1 VFASVHR
8 RPQTFFSQNKINGL
22 VVDAPARVRVR
33 PLAADG
39 TVGTLAGIESVS
51 VLRCQ
56 HEDAMLNDTRIR
68 SAKARE
74 RHYKLTDF
82 DGLYLLVC
90 RNGSKLWRFAYR
102 FDRKQKQIALGA
114 YPEVTLAE
122 ARDRREASRKLLA
135 NGKDPSLE
143 RRLEKIARA
152 AGGNTLREVA
162 EEFLDKQRREGRS
175 EATLGK
181 NRWLLEPA
189 FAAFG
194 DRPIGE
200 LTAPE
205 LLHALR
211 QFELRSR
218 YESARRLRA
227 VAGMVFRYAIA
238 TGRASRDISVDLRGA
253 LTTPKVNHRAA
264 ITEPSKLGAL
274 LRAIEGYSGQPTTR
288 LALQLS
294 ALLFVR
300 PGELRLA
307 RWKEIDFDKTVWVVP
322 AATMKMKRPH
332 RVPLARQTVVI
343 LRELHRITGQGEFV
357 FPAVD
362 SVRRCMSNNTLNA
375 ALRRLGY
382 SKEDVS
388 VSGFRATASTL
399 LNEMGR
405 WNPDAIERQLA
416 HMEEN
421 DVRRAYM
428 HAAEFWNERVEMMQ
442 VWADYLD
449 QLRYGSQV
457 VAHIKP
463 FVVSQG

>member
-1 VFASVHR
+1 
-8 RPQTFFSQNKINGL
+8 
-22 VVDAPARVRVR
+22 
-33 PLAADG
+33 
-39 TVGTLAGIESVS
+39 
-51 VLRCQ
+51 
-56 HEDAMLNDTRIR
+56 MLNDTRIR

-74 RHYKLTDF
+74 RDYKLTDF
-82 DGLYLLVC
+82 DGLYLLV
-90 RNGSKLWRFAYR
+90 RKNGSKLWRFAYR

-114 YPEVTLAE
+114 YPEVTLAD
-122 ARDRREASRKLLA
+122 ARDRREAARKVLA

-152 AGGNTLREVA
+152 AGGNTFREVA
-162 EEFLDKQRREGRS
+162 EEFLDKQQREGRA

-189 FAAFG
+189 YATFG

-200 LTAPE
+200 VTAPE
-205 LLHALR
+205 LLHPLR
-211 QFELRSR
+211 KLELRER

-238 TGRASRDISVDLRGA
+238 TGRATRDISVDLRGA
-253 LTTPKVNHRAA
+253 LTTPKENHRAA
-264 ITEPSKLGAL
+264 ITEPSEVGAL

-307 RWKEIDFDKTVWVVP
+307 RWREIDFDRAIWVVP
-322 AATMKMKRPH
+322 AATMKMNRPH
-332 RVPLARQTVVI
+332 RVPLARQAIVI
-343 LRELHRITGQGEFV
+343 LRELHRITGQGEYV

-382 SKEDVS
+382 SKEEVS
-388 VSGFRATASTL
+388 VSGFRTTASTL

-405 WNPDAIERQLA
+405 WNRDAIERQLA
-416 HMEEN
+416 HLEEN

-428 HAAEFWNERVEMMQ
+428 HAAEFWSERVEMMQ

-449 QLRYGSQV
+449 QLRYGASGDRQIRPF
-457 VAHIKP
+457 AH
-463 FVVSQG
+463 SRG

>member
-1 VFASVHR
+1 
-8 RPQTFFSQNKINGL
+8 
-22 VVDAPARVRVR
+22 
-33 PLAADG
+33 
-39 TVGTLAGIESVS
+39 
-51 VLRCQ
+51 
-56 HEDAMLNDTRIR
+56 MLNDTKVR
-68 SAKARE
+68 SAKPTE
-74 RHYKLTDF
+74 RDCKLTDF

-90 RNGSKLWRFAYR
+90 KNGSKLWRFAYR
-102 FDRKQKQIALGA
+102 FEGKQKQIALGA
-114 YPEVTLAE
+114 YPHVTLAE
-122 ARDRREASRKLLA
+122 ARERREASRKLLA
-135 NGKDPSLE
+135 TGKDPSLE
-143 RRLEKIARA
+143 RRLEKIAKA
-152 AGGNTLREVA
+152 AGGNSFREVA
-162 EEFLDKQRREGRS
+162 EEFLEKQRREERS
-175 EATLGK
+175 EATLKK

-189 FAAFG
+189 YAAFG
-194 DRPIGE
+194 DRQVGE
-200 LTAPE
+200 VTAPE

-211 QFELRSR
+211 TFEQRGR

-238 TGRASRDISVDLRGA
+238 TGRATRDISVDLRGA

-264 ITEPSKLGAL
+264 ITEPKELGAL

-294 ALLFVR
+294 SVLFVR

-307 RWKEIDFDKTVWVVP
+307 RWKEIDFDKAIWVVP

-332 RVPLARQTVVI
+332 RVPLARQAIVV
-343 LRELHRITGQGEFV
+343 LRELHGLTGQGEYV

-382 SKEDVS
+382 SKEEVS

-428 HAAEFWNERVEMMQ
+428 HAAEFWSERVEMMQ

-449 QLRYGSQV
+449 QLRHGSSVDQGV
-457 VAHIKP
+457 RP
-463 FVVSQG
+463 FARAQSLK

>member
-1 VFASVHR
+1 
-8 RPQTFFSQNKINGL
+8 
-22 VVDAPARVRVR
+22 
-33 PLAADG
+33 
-39 TVGTLAGIESVS
+39 
-51 VLRCQ
+51 
-56 HEDAMLNDTRIR
+56 MLNDTRIR
-68 SAKARE
+68 NAKPGE
-74 RHYKLTDF
+74 RDYKLTDF
-82 DGLYLLVC
+82 DGLYLLI
-90 RNGSKLWRFAYR
+90 RTNGSRLWRFAYR
-102 FDRKQKQIALGA
+102 FGGKQKQIALGA
-114 YPEVTLAE
+114 YPQVTLAE
-122 ARDRREASRKLLA
+122 ARERRDAARKLLA
-135 NGKDPSLE
+135 AAKDPSVE
-143 RRLEKIARA
+143 RRLEKIAKA
-152 AGGNTLREVA
+152 AGGNSFREVA
-162 EEFLDKQRREGRS
+162 EEFLGKQRREGRS
-175 EATLGK
+175 EATLSK

-194 DRPIGE
+194 DRAIGE
-200 LTAPE
+200 VTAPE

-211 QFELRSR
+211 KFELRGR
-218 YESARRLRA
+218 YESARRLRT
-227 VAGMVFRYAIA
+227 VAGMIFRYAIA
-238 TGRASRDISVDLRGA
+238 TGRATRDIALDLRGA

-264 ITEPSKLGAL
+264 ITDPKELGAL

-307 RWKEIDFDKTVWVVP
+307 RWKEIDFEKAVWTVP
-322 AATMKMKRPH
+322 AETMKMKRPH
-332 RVPLARQTVVI
+332 RVPLSRQAIVI
-343 LRELHRITGQGEFV
+343 FRELHGMTGQGEYV
-357 FPAVD
+357 FPAVN
-362 SVRRCMSNNTLNA
+362 SFRRPMSNNTLNA

-382 SKEDVS
+382 AKDEIS

-449 QLRYGSQV
+449 ELRYGSSEDQGV
-457 VAHIKP
+457 KP
-463 FVVSQG
+463 PVRSQG

>member
-1 VFASVHR
+1 
-8 RPQTFFSQNKINGL
+8 
-22 VVDAPARVRVR
+22 
-33 PLAADG
+33 
-39 TVGTLAGIESVS
+39 
-51 VLRCQ
+51 
-56 HEDAMLNDTRIR
+56 MLNDTRIR
-68 SAKARE
+68 SAKPSE
-74 RHYKLTDF
+74 RDYKLTDF
-82 DGLYLLVC
+82 DGLYLLV
-90 RNGSKLWRFAYR
+90 RSNGSKLWRFAYR
-102 FDRKQKQIALGA
+102 FDGKQKQIALGA
-114 YPEVTLAE
+114 YPEVTLAD
-122 ARDRREASRKLLA
+122 ARDRREAARKVLA

-152 AGGNTLREVA
+152 AGGNTFREVA
-162 EEFLDKQRREGRS
+162 EEFLDKQQREGRA

-189 FAAFG
+189 YATFG

-200 LTAPE
+200 VTAPE
-205 LLHALR
+205 LLHSLR
-211 QFELRSR
+211 KFELRER

-238 TGRASRDISVDLRGA
+238 TGRATRDISVDLRGA
-253 LTTPKVNHRAA
+253 LTTPKENHRAA
-264 ITEPSKLGAL
+264 ITEPSEVGAL

-307 RWKEIDFDKTVWVVP
+307 RWKEIDFDRAIWVVP
-322 AATMKMKRPH
+322 AATMKMNRPH
-332 RVPLARQTVVI
+332 RVPLARQAIVI
-343 LRELHRITGQGEFV
+343 LRELHRITGQGEYV

-382 SKEDVS
+382 SKEEVS
-388 VSGFRATASTL
+388 VSGFRTTASTL

-405 WNPDAIERQLA
+405 WNRDAIERQLA
-416 HMEEN
+416 HLEEN

-428 HAAEFWNERVEMMQ
+428 HAAEFWSERVEMMQ

-457 VAHIKP
+457 DGRITP
-463 FVVSQG
+463 FVASQG